1 MSPRPPEPSLSVPHL
16 HRENVLHDV
25 RFPHLDH
32 EATADLQKL
41 AHSHQLGDA
50 RAQLRRVEVVR
61 LPAVVADDD
70 DDSRGVV
77 ERTCAAAARAECA
90 RARAAQ
96 RARER
101 GGAVI

>member
-1 MSPRPPEPSLSVPHL
+1 MHISQHAFVSEIVIRAASQQARRARKV
-16 HRENVLHDV
+16 REWGDRFAQSHATMIAHDGGG
-25 RFPHLDH
+25 
-32 EATADLQKL
+32 A
-41 AHSHQLGDA
+41 GG
-50 RAQLRRVEVVR
+50 
-61 LPAVVADDD
+61 D

-101 GGAVI
+101 GGAII